1 MPEVDVLRM
10 KADSVPKSLFRYS
23 REAWLHKSSGEM
35 SLGVVAR
42 HATSD
47 LVVWLR
53 FSLPEGGRH
62 VYVLID
68 GMLAKLYVTDV
79 GAENGGSL
87 DGDEWIVGAG
97 ARHIWTWRGPQL
109 PDGVRSDRLI
119 DWNPFFPPD
128 FSYAEL
134 ALARRIIERIHP
146 ALVWWPDKVDRQAV
160 VGDVVPPR
168 ERPHLIRYPGL
179 QPL

>member
-47 LVVWLR
+47 LVAWLR
-53 FSLPEGGRH
+53 FSLPESGRH

-119 DWNPFFPPD
+119 EWNPFFPPD